1 MLGDVHAKIVSLPTV
16 PTLEIDVSTAA
27 IPSVRLNDNHTIPQI
42 GLGVWQVPD
51 DVATDACLAAFEAG
65 YRHIDTAALYGNEE
79 GVGRAIKSSGIPR
92 EELFIT
98 TKVWNTD
105 QGRDKTIAAMES
117 SLAKLDLDYVD
128 LYLIHWPTP
137 GRDLYLETWET
148 VLQMHQQGLTRSPG
162 VSNFHAEHLRRIVD
176 TTGVTPVINQVELH
190 PWLPQREVR
199 AVDAELGIVTEAWS
213 PLASGGLLED
223 ATLAAIGAKYE
234 KSAAQVMIRWH
245 LQLGNVVLPKSVTP
259 PRIAENIDV
268 FDFEL
273 DADDLIAIEGLED
286 ESKRTGPNPDLF
298 NEA

>member
-1 MLGDVHAKIVSLPTV
+1 M
-16 PTLEIDVSTAA
+16 STTS
-27 IPSVRLNDNHTIPQI
+27 IPSIRLRDDRTIPQI

-79 GVGRAIKSSGIPR
+79 GVGRAIKASGIPR

-105 QGRDKTIAAMES
+105 QGHDKTVAAMQA
-117 SLAKLDLDYVD
+117 SLERLDLDYVD

-137 GRDLYLETWET
+137 GRDLYVETWNT
-148 VLQMHQQGLTRSPG
+148 VLELQERGMTTSAG
-162 VSNFHAEHLRRIVD
+162 VSNFHEEHLRRIID
-176 TTGVTPVINQVELH
+176 ESGQTPVINQIELH
-190 PWLPQREVR
+190 PWLPQRAVR
-199 AVDAELGIVTEAWS
+199 AVDDELGIVTEAWS
-213 PLASGGLLED
+213 PLASGGLLDE
-223 ATLAAIGAKYE
+223 AVLSAIGAKYG
-234 KSAAQVMIRWH
+234 KSNAQVMIRWH

-259 PRIAENIDV
+259 ERIRSNIDV

>member
-1 MLGDVHAKIVSLPTV
+1 MPT
-16 PTLEIDVSTAA
+16 PA
-27 IPSVRLNDNHTIPQI
+27 IPSVRLNDDRTIPQI

-79 GVGRAIKSSGIPR
+79 GVGRAIKASGIPR

-105 QGRDKTIAAMES
+105 QGRDKTIAAMEA
-117 SLAKLDLDYVD
+117 SLARLDLDYVD

-137 GRDLYLETWET
+137 DRGLYIETWET
-148 VLQMHQQGLTRSPG
+148 VLELQQRGSTISAG
-162 VSNFHAEHLRRIVD
+162 VSNFHPDHLRAVIAA
-176 TTGVTPVINQVELH
+176 TGVTPVINQVELH
-190 PWLPQREVR
+190 PWLPQRAVR
-199 AVDAELGIVTEAWS
+199 AADDELGIVTEAWS
-213 PLASGGLLED
+213 PLASGGLIDD
-223 ATLAAIGAKYE
+223 AVLAGIGAKYG
-234 KSAAQVMIRWH
+234 KTPAQVMVRWH
-245 LQLGNVVLPKSVTP
+245 LQIGNVVLPKSVTP
-259 PRIAENIDV
+259 ARIVENIDV

-286 ESKRTGPNPDLF
+286 ETRRTGPNPDTF

>member
-1 MLGDVHAKIVSLPTV
+1 MPT
-16 PTLEIDVSTAA
+16 PA
-27 IPSVRLNDNHTIPQI
+27 IPSVRLNDDRTIPQI

-79 GVGRAIKSSGIPR
+79 GVGRAIKASRIPR

-105 QGRDKTIAAMES
+105 QGRDKTIAAMEA
-117 SLAKLDLDYVD
+117 SLARLDLDYVD

-137 GRDLYLETWET
+137 DRGLYVETWET
-148 VLQMHQQGLTRSPG
+148 VLELQQRGSTISAG
-162 VSNFHAEHLRRIVD
+162 VSNFHPDHLRAVIAA
-176 TTGVTPVINQVELH
+176 TGVTPVINQVELH
-190 PWLPQREVR
+190 PWLPQRAVR
-199 AVDAELGIVTEAWS
+199 AADDELGIVTEAWS
-213 PLASGGLLED
+213 PLASGGLIDD
-223 ATLAAIGAKYE
+223 AVLAGIGAKYG
-234 KSAAQVMIRWH
+234 KTPAQVMVRWH
-245 LQLGNVVLPKSVTP
+245 LQIGNVVLPKSVTP
-259 PRIAENIDV
+259 ARIVENIDV

-286 ESKRTGPNPDLF
+286 ETRRTGPNPDTF

>member
-1 MLGDVHAKIVSLPTV
+1 
-16 PTLEIDVSTAA
+16 VSTTS
-27 IPSVRLNDNHTIPQI
+27 IPSIRLRDDRTIPQI

-51 DVATDACLAAFEAG
+51 DVATDACLAAFAAG

-79 GVGRAIKSSGIPR
+79 GVGRAIKASGIPR

-105 QGRDKTIAAMES
+105 QGHLKTVAAMQA
-117 SLAKLDLDYVD
+117 SLERLDLNYVD

-137 GRDLYLETWET
+137 GRDLYVETWNT
-148 VLQMHQQGLTRSPG
+148 VLELQQQGLTKSAG
-162 VSNFHAEHLRRIVD
+162 VSNFHEKHLRRIID
-176 TTGVTPVINQVELH
+176 ESGQTPVINQIELH
-190 PWLPQREVR
+190 PWLPQRAVR
-199 AVDAELGIVTEAWS
+199 AVDDELGIVTEAWS
-213 PLASGGLLED
+213 PLASGGLLYD
-223 ATLAAIGAKYE
+223 TVLSAIGAKYG
-234 KSAAQVMIRWH
+234 KSNAQVMIRWH

-259 PRIAENIDV
+259 ERIRSNIDV

-273 DADDLIAIEGLED
+273 DADDLIAIEGLEN

>member
-1 MLGDVHAKIVSLPTV
+1 V
-16 PTLEIDVSTAA
+16 PTPA
-27 IPSVRLNDNHTIPQI
+27 IPSVRLNDDRTIPQI

-79 GVGRAIKSSGIPR
+79 GVGRAIKASGIPR

-105 QGRDKTIAAMES
+105 QGRDKTIAAMEA
-117 SLAKLDLDYVD
+117 SLARLDLDYVD

-137 GRDLYLETWET
+137 DRGLYIETWET
-148 VLQMHQQGLTRSPG
+148 VLELQQRGSTISAG
-162 VSNFHAEHLRRIVD
+162 VSNFHPDHLRAVIAA
-176 TTGVTPVINQVELH
+176 TGVTPVINQVELH
-190 PWLPQREVR
+190 PWLPQRAVR
-199 AVDAELGIVTEAWS
+199 AADDELGIVTEAWS
-213 PLASGGLLED
+213 PLASGGLIDD
-223 ATLAAIGAKYE
+223 AVLAGIGAKYG
-234 KSAAQVMIRWH
+234 KTPAQVMVRWH
-245 LQLGNVVLPKSVTP
+245 LQIGNVVLPKSVTP
-259 PRIAENIDV
+259 ARIVENIDV

-286 ESKRTGPNPDLF
+286 ETRRTGPNPDTF

>member
-1 MLGDVHAKIVSLPTV
+1 MTS
-16 PTLEIDVSTAA
+16 
-27 IPSVRLNDNHTIPQI
+27 IPSIRLRDDRTIPQI

-79 GVGRAIKSSGIPR
+79 GVGRAIKASGIPR

-105 QGRDKTIAAMES
+105 QGHDKTVAAMQA
-117 SLAKLDLDYVD
+117 SLERLDLDYVD

-137 GRDLYLETWET
+137 GRDLYVETWNT
-148 VLQMHQQGLTRSPG
+148 VLALQERGMTTSAG
-162 VSNFHAEHLRRIVD
+162 VSNFHEEHLRRIID
-176 TTGVTPVINQVELH
+176 ESGQTPVINQIELH
-190 PWLPQREVR
+190 PWLPQRAVR
-199 AVDAELGIVTEAWS
+199 AVDDELGIVTEAWS
-213 PLASGGLLED
+213 PLASGGLLDE
-223 ATLAAIGAKYE
+223 AVLSAIGAKYG
-234 KSAAQVMIRWH
+234 KSNAQVMIRWH

-259 PRIAENIDV
+259 ERIRSNIDV

>member
-1 MLGDVHAKIVSLPTV
+1 MPT
-16 PTLEIDVSTAA
+16 PA
-27 IPSVRLNDNHTIPQI
+27 IPSIRLRDDRTIPQI

-79 GVGRAIKSSGIPR
+79 GVGRAIKASGIPR

-105 QGRDKTIAAMES
+105 QGRDKTLAAMEA
-117 SLAKLDLDYVD
+117 SLARLDLDYVD

-137 GRDLYLETWET
+137 DRGLYVETWET
-148 VLQMHQQGLTRSPG
+148 VLELQQRGSTISAG
-162 VSNFHAEHLRRIVD
+162 VSNFHPDHLRTIIEA
-176 TTGVTPVINQVELH
+176 TGVTPVINQVELH
-190 PWLPQREVR
+190 PWLPQRAVR
-199 AVDAELGIVTEAWS
+199 AADSELGIVTEAWS
-213 PLASGGLLED
+213 PLASGGLIDD
-223 ATLAAIGAKYE
+223 AVLAGIGAKYG
-234 KSAAQVMIRWH
+234 KTAAQVMVRWH
-245 LQLGNVVLPKSVTP
+245 LQIGNVVLPKSVTP
-259 PRIAENIDV
+259 ARIVENIDV

-286 ESKRTGPNPDLF
+286 ESKRTGPNPDTF

>member
-1 MLGDVHAKIVSLPTV
+1 METP
-16 PTLEIDVSTAA
+16 VSTTS
-27 IPSVRLNDNHTIPQI
+27 IPSIRLRDDRTIPQI

-79 GVGRAIKSSGIPR
+79 GVGRAIKASGIPR

-105 QGRDKTIAAMES
+105 QGHDKTVAAMQA
-117 SLAKLDLDYVD
+117 SLDRLNLDYVD

-137 GRDLYLETWET
+137 GRDLYVETWNT
-148 VLQMHQQGLTRSPG
+148 VLELQERGMTTSAG
-162 VSNFHAEHLRRIVD
+162 VSNFHEEHLRRIID
-176 TTGVTPVINQVELH
+176 ESGQTPVINQIELH
-190 PWLPQREVR
+190 PWLPQRATR
-199 AVDAELGIVTEAWS
+199 AVDDELGIVTEAWS
-213 PLASGGLLED
+213 PLASGGLLD
-223 ATLAAIGAKYE
+223 DTVLSAIGAKYG
-234 KSAAQVMIRWH
+234 KSNAQVMIRWH

-259 PRIAENIDV
+259 ERIRSNIDV

-286 ESKRTGPNPDLF
+286 GSKRTGPNPDLF